1 MGNDITECVA
11 NTYERRL
18 WKPLVLTQSRESSP
32 HYSTNPALTLESTCV
47 CRSDRRRAVV
57 VDESLGGDNFLF
69 ICRRRPLL
77 TDGAGDV
84 AAFPCFQGGDGAKKL
99 SERELIGTPKFD
111 KVLNDLR

>member
-69 ICRRRPLL
+69 IRRPLL

-84 AAFPCFQGGDGAKKL
+84 AAFPCFQGGDVAKKL
-99 SERELIGTPKFD
+99 SEKLIGK
-111 KVLNDLR
+111 